1 MEIKK
6 CSLCESLNP
15 LRKIITKEKTDSNY
29 KTTIDIEVKRFKREI
44 VDGVQYESKVPER
57 LELCENCLDTILNDE
72 DFNLINNQ

>member
-1 MEIKK
+1 MEQKK

-15 LRKIITKEKTDSNY
+15 HRKIITKEKVDSNY

-57 LELCENCLDTILNDE
+57 LELCENCLDAILNDE